1 MNTLVYTGTHSSFG
15 VMSSMKPF
23 LKAVSCQEA
32 LELVNTFRPISD
44 EEILTEQ
51 AISRVLSQP
60 VIAGEDCPPFDR
72 STMDGYAVRCM
83 DTFGA
88 SETSPALLQVIG
100 ECPMG
105 AMMDHPLP
113 RGSAMR
119 IWTGG
124 ALPPQA
130 DAVVMVEH
138 TEEVGPEAIEV
149 FKPVAPFENIVR
161 AGEDFQ
167 AGMKLLDVGYRFRP
181 QDLGILAALGR
192 TKVRVFRKVAVAL
205 LSSGDEIVPIESVPP
220 PGCMRDANR
229 YILSGAIVEAFARS
243 RWIGLVPDSMPEI
256 VKGIQLGLDECD
268 VVLIS
273 GGSSMGNRDLVVNA
287 ILSFPDSEILFHGVS
302 ISPGKPLIL
311 ARVGDRP
318 VVGLP
323 GHPASAMI
331 CFDNFVVPLI
341 RRLSGER
348 IWRPFLRPT
357 VQAVL
362 SRNMSSKEGRRDFVR
377 VKVRTDRDH
386 SRFATPIS
394 AKSGMISAMV
404 KAHGF
409 FVIEEGCEGLYKGDV
424 VTVHL
429 FSDVTEDGSEEKH
442 LLGHENSGGG
452 PEPLSRPHPHEQL
465 SRV

>member
-1 MNTLVYTGTHSSFG
+1 
-15 VMSSMKPF
+15 MKPF

-32 LELVNTFRPISD
+32 LELVNAFQPLSD
-44 EEILTEQ
+44 EEIPTEQ
-51 AISRVLSQP
+51 AISRVLSQS

-72 STMDGYAVRCM
+72 STMDGYAVRCT

-88 SETSPALLQVIG
+88 SETNPALLQVIG

-105 AMMDHPLP
+105 AMVDHPIH

-161 AGEDFQ
+161 TGEDFR
-167 AGMKLLDVGYRFRP
+167 AGAKLLDVGDRLRP
-181 QDLGILAALGR
+181 QDLGLLAALGC
-192 TKVRVFRKVAVAL
+192 TGIRVFRKVAAAL
-205 LSSGDEIVPIESVPP
+205 LSSGDEIVPVESVAP

-229 YILSGAIVEAFARS
+229 YILTGAIAEAFAWT
-243 RWIGLVPDSMPEI
+243 RWIGLVPDSMLEI
-256 VKGIQLGLDECD
+256 VKGIQLGLDESD

-311 ARVGDRP
+311 AKVGNRP

-357 VQAVL
+357 IQAVL
-362 SRNMSSKEGRRDFVR
+362 SRNISSKEGRRDFVR
-377 VKVRTDRDH
+377 VKLGTDRDN

-409 FVIEEGCEGLYKGDV
+409 FVIEEGCEGLYKGNV

-442 LLGHENSGGG
+442 LLGHENSRGGS
-452 PEPLSRPHPHEQL
+452 ESLSRPYSHERL